1 MWLEIEWDVVLLYS
15 YTIYEA
21 WVRGKEMIIIIMYI
35 FMPENSICNI
45 YSGEAINI
53 LQESTINIFVKV
65 KYVKEEEENAKKDR
79 TKHI

>member
-1 MWLEIEWDVVLLYS
+1 MSKGFKKWLNQNEAMWLEIEWDVVLLYS

-45 YSGEAINI
+45 Y
-53 LQESTINIFVKV
+53 
-65 KYVKEEEENAKKDR
+65 
-79 TKHI
+79 